1 MSASAMRET
10 TISEKGAER
19 RIGRSIGAVL
29 AGMIAS
35 IVLSLGT
42 DVLLHMVRVFP
53 PWGASMVG
61 YDGALLLAT
70 FYRTIY
76 GVVGSYIAARL
87 APNRPMLHAIVLG
100 TLGFTVSIFGAVAT
114 WNGGP
119 AFGPHWYPVVLVV
132 LALPT
137 AWVGGRVRLAQV
149 GQRSAL

>member
-114 WNGGP
+114 WNGDP